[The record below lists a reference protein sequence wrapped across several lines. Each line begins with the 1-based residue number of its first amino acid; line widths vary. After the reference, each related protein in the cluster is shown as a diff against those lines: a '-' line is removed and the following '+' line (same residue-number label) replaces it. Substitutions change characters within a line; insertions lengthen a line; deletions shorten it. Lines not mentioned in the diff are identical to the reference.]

1 MQSFRKVHLSIADY
15 TDYMFNN
22 KNLIQYY
29 KNAPEDDTPKNLKQ
43 ESKNLKQETTTN
55 NNKNLKQEKEKEK
68 FYKVSQTDSLFWCF
82 YIMKNGFSNYEM
94 EIGNQHFV
102 IEKSTK
108 LKYVEQ
114 LKNFKDQLKLHKI
127 KPYSEIEDDLA
138 NKEKISI
145 KTFFALCVVEGLNA
159 ILVDK
164 RKIYQILC
172 SDSPMNII
180 HRDPVT
186 GTFSIETDINS
197 EIVKN
202 YLYNYYM
209 MSSYDD
215 GVKSMAS
222 YKVEEILDLLKRIKV
237 EVDKTKK
244 MSKKDY
250 YELLVQNF

>member
-29 KNAPEDDTPKNLKQ
+29 KNAPEDNTPKKLKQ
-43 ESKNLKQETTTN
+43 ETKNLKQETTTN
-55 NNKNLKQEKEKEK
+55 NKKQEKEK

-102 IEKSTK
+102 VEKSTK

-145 KTFFALCVVEGLNA
+145 KTFFALCVIEGLNA

-180 HRDPVT
+180 HRDSVT